1 RVTVLLGVPAAVG
14 LFVLAGPTL
23 ATLFHSEAFTAQD
36 VLMSSYSLMAYA
48 PGLMAIM
55 LIKILAPGFYAR
67 QDTRTP
73 VRIGILAMAAN
84 MLFNLLLVFPLDHA
98 GLALATTISSS
109 LNAWL
114 LYRGL
119 REQSIYTPRP
129 GWPGIWLRASMAA
142 FAMGALLLWG
152 VGSLDLWLGQG
163 TWTRIVHLTFF
174 IASGGVLYFVV
185 LYISGIRLHHF
196 RSL

>member
-1 RVTVLLGVPAAVG
+1 
-14 LFVLAGPTL
+14 
-23 ATLFHSEAFTAQD
+23 
-36 VLMSSYSLMAYA
+36 
-48 PGLMAIM
+48 
-55 LIKILAPGFYAR
+55 
-67 QDTRTP
+67 
-73 VRIGILAMAAN
+73 AMAAN

-119 REQSIYTPRP
+119 RGQSIYTPRP
-129 GWPGIWLRASMAA
+129 GWPGIWLRASIAA

-174 IASGGVLYFVV
+174 IASGGGLYFVV
-185 LYISGIRLHHF
+185 LY
-196 RSL
+196 